1 MAVVAGSVVDV
12 NRMTG
17 ITDSVLDLVGNTPL
31 IRLKKVP
38 KALGVQ
44 CEVVAKLEFFNPG
57 GSIKDR
63 IARQMVLDAEA
74 SGRLHKGDMLVE
86 PTSGNTGIGLALA
99 AVGAGYNMTVVM
111 PEKMSKEKEV
121 VIKSLGADVIRT
133 PNDAAWDSP
142 DSHIGISL
150 KMQRDDPK
158 HTHMLDQYANPAN
171 IRAHYDG
178 TAEEI
183 IRQCGG
189 KLDMV
194 VMGTG
199 TGGTMTGICKKIK
212 ERLPHVQIVA
222 VDPKGSLLAEGKYG
236 PDNKPQG
243 YHVEGIGYD
252 FVPDVCHRDIVDKW
266 VKTDDAEA
274 FDCARR
280 LIKEEGILIGG
291 SAGSA
296 MAGVVKAAKGLR
308 ADQRCVVIFSDGI
321 RNYLTKF
328 ADDDWMKEKG
338 FLPGPQK
345 RLTYDGQKERIA
357 ELESENKKLRSR
369 L

>member
-1 MAVVAGSVVDV
+1 MAQVAGAQVDI

-38 KALGVQ
+38 KSLGIE

-63 IARQMVLDAEA
+63 IARQMVLDAQA

-86 PTSGNTGIGLALA
+86 PTSGNTGIGLSLA
-99 AVGAGYNMTVVM
+99 AVGAGYKMTVVM

-133 PNDAAWDSP
+133 PDSAAWD
-142 DSHIGISL
+142 DAHSHIGVSL
-150 KMQRDDPK
+150 KMQRDDPG
-158 HTHMLDQYANPAN
+158 HTHVLDQYANPAN

-194 VMGTG
+194 VMGAG

-222 VDPKGSLLAEGKYG
+222 VDPVGSLLAEGKYG
-236 PDNKPQG
+236 PGDGPKS

-252 FVPDVCHRDIVDKW
+252 FVPDVCHRGIVDKW
-266 VKTDDAEA
+266 VKTEDAES
-274 FDCARR
+274 FEYARR

-308 ADQRCVVIFSDGI
+308 KDQRCVVIFSDGI

-328 ADDDWMKEKG
+328 ADDDWMREQG
-338 FLPGPQK
+338 FLKGPQK
-345 RLTYDGQKERIA
+345 RLTYDQQKARIKD
-357 ELESENKKLRSR
+357 LESENKKLRAR